1 LPHVGNTGL
10 TPQTKKPT
18 DTPIYRL
25 PTDQWSNRP
34 NKQPSDRLNSTQPL
48 SSSNHLSG

>member
-1 LPHVGNTGL
+1 VGNNGL
-10 TPQTKKPT
+10 TPNQNPT

-34 NKQPSDRLNSTQPL
+34 NKQPVWPI
-48 SSSNHLSG
+48 